1 MAQNFRNNLQRNVGT
16 SPVTLITGGDYDA
29 VIGIRI
35 CNTTTSAVLASC
47 QIVNGGNDHFLAKNV
62 SVPPNSAIE
71 LIQGGAKIVL
81 QNNDTLKAQSDT
93 ASSLDIVTSFIDSIS
108 T

>member
-1 MAQNFRNNLQRNVGT
+1 MAQDFRNNLQRNVGT
-16 SPVTLITGGDYDA
+16 SEVTLVTGGDYDA
-29 VIGIRI
+29 VIGIRC
-35 CNTTTSAVLASC
+35 CNVVTSTILVDVFIES
-47 QIVNGGNDHFLAKNV
+47 GGNDHFIAKNV

-81 QNNDTLKAQSDT
+81 KNGDVLKAKSNT